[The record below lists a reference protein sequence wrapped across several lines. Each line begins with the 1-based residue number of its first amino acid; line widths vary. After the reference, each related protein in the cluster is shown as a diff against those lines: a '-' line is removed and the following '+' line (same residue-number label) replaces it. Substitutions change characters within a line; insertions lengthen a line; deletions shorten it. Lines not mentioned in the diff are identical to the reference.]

1 MFSAQVEEGLELRL
15 LEVRHAEAL
24 FDLIDQNRE
33 HLSAWFP
40 SKETPGTIKNAKT
53 DIREALEQFS
63 KGDGFQ
69 LGIWLDRKLVGVIG
83 ARDISSVFRSTE
95 IGYWLGEDHQG
106 RGVMTKACAYTC
118 TYLFVERD
126 LNRIEI
132 RCSEKNT
139 RSKAIPERL
148 GFTLEGKLRQMGY
161 TKDGLTDYLVYGLLR
176 DEWQKKR
183 KARSSRR
190 LS

>member
-1 MFSAQVEEGLELRL
+1 MFSAQIDKGLELRL
-15 LEVRHAEAL
+15 LEPRHAEAL
-24 FDLIDQNRE
+24 FNLIDQNRE

-40 SKETPGTIKNAKT
+40 STEKTKTIGNAKT

-69 LGIWLDRKLVGVIG
+69 LGIWLDRKLVGAIG

-95 IGYWLGEDHQG
+95 IGYWLGKDHQG
-106 RGVMTKACAYTC
+106 RGVMTKACRYLCA
-118 TYLFVERD
+118 YLFEELR

-132 RCSEKNT
+132 RCSEANL
-139 RSKAIPERL
+139 RSRAIPERL

-161 TKDGLTDYLVYGLLR
+161 TKDGLTNYLVYGLLK
-176 DEWQKKR
+176 DEWQKE
-183 KARSSRR
+183 
-190 LS
+190 